1 MRVLGISMEK
11 KQIGLK
17 LSAVALAVLLASCG
31 GGGSEGYYN
40 SDSSNNSGSTGNGSD
55 TGNGQGNTVISE
67 KYFLEIQ
74 ASKPTVDINGD
85 EIDVTLRLVDANG
98 GGVNAKALSLILDQA
113 VRDKGLTNTG
123 SSTKTT
129 DENGYASFK
138 LSFKS
143 AVSADLI
150 TDLLANG
157 LNISASY
164 TDENNAKAIQNLNLR
179 VINNG
184 STAATPAYNLT
195 MKSNKQL
202 LSVKG
207 GDAIITVQAVDNNG
221 AIASAKDVA
230 LKILNPAGSG
240 AIILNSKAVTDAVG
254 IASFNISIQ
263 NGLTASQQTAL
274 INQGIILQASI
285 IDANGN
291 ETLQN
296 LVVRVTNS
304 EGSQATPNLS
314 FGRTAK
320 LASVNSDLDYEET
333 MSVRVVDK
341 DGNAIDNE
349 DFTIELSV
357 VDKKSGHYVLGKTY
371 KASFEIDKK
380 NISDDITDLK
390 TNQADLTARKNVLN
404 AKDPALLTAV
414 ESAELIAINSSL
426 ATLSSQ
432 IKAKENKLLGLNNYT
447 IASRY
452 QFSCTAQQNL
462 MDIATAINGDA
473 IQTLSGNR
481 YTATTDKSGQFK
493 FNISYFKTY
502 ATWQTVRINIKSA
515 TNNFPNLN
523 VSYDYPLSL
532 LQSDFDA
539 ETGQPF
545 DMSPYNAN
553 SLQSPC
559 SESKPWA
566 GLL

>member
-1 MRVLGISMEK
+1 MNK
-11 KQIGLK
+11 KQMSLK

-40 SDSSNNSGSTGNGSD
+40 SGSSNGSGTGND
-55 TGNGQGNTVISE
+55 QGNTVVSE

-74 ASKPTVDINGD
+74 SSKPALEVNGEDVDI
-85 EIDVTLRLVDANG
+85 TLRLVDANG
-98 GGVNAKALSLILDQA
+98 GGVASKSVNLILDQA
-113 VRDKGLTNTG
+113 VRDKGLINVG
-123 SSTKTT
+123 VSSKAT

-138 LSFKS
+138 LSFKQ

-150 TDLLANG
+150 KDLIENG

-164 TDENNAKAIQNLNLR
+164 TDENNSKAIQKLNIR
-179 VINNG
+179 VIDNG
-184 STAATPAYNLT
+184 STAVTPAYNLT
-195 MKSNKQL
+195 LKSNKQL

-207 GDAIITVQAVDNNG
+207 GDAIITVQAVDNDG
-221 AIASAKDVA
+221 AIVSAKAVA

-240 AIILNSKAVTDAVG
+240 VIILNNKGTTDAVG

-263 NGLTASQQTAL
+263 SGLTATQQTAL
-274 INQGIILQASI
+274 INQGVILQASI
-285 IDANGN
+285 IDDNGK
-291 ETLQN
+291 EILQN

-304 EGSQATPNLS
+304 EGTQATPNLS

-357 VDKKSGHYVLGKTY
+357 IDKKSGHYLLGENFKG
-371 KASFEIDKK
+371 SLELDKK
-380 NISDDITDLK
+380 NLSDDIAELTVD
-390 TNQADLTARKNVLN
+390 QADLTARKNVLI
-404 AKDPALLTAV
+404 AKDPATLTPAEQTELNTINNTLTNLLP
-414 ESAELIAINSSL
+414 
-426 ATLSSQ
+426 Q

-447 IASRY
+447 LSSRY
-452 QFSCTAQQNL
+452 QFACTAQKNL
-462 MDIATAINGDA
+462 TDIATAINGDA

-493 FNISYFKTY
+493 FDISYFKTY

-515 TNNFPNLN
+515 TNKFPNLN

-532 LQSDFDA
+532 LKSDFDM
-539 ETGQPF
+539 ETAQPF
-545 DMSPYNAN
+545 DYSPYNAN
-553 SLQSPC
+553 SVISPC
-559 SESKPWA
+559 PTVKPWA

>member
-1 MRVLGISMEK
+1 MTK

-17 LSAVALAVLLASCG
+17 LSAITLAVLLAGCG
-31 GGGSEGYYN
+31 GGGSDGYYN
-40 SDSSNNSGSTGNGSD
+40 SDSSNNGSTGNGSD
-55 TGNGQGNTVISE
+55 TGNGQENTVISE

-74 ASKPTVDINGD
+74 SSKPTVDVTGD
-85 EIDVTLRLVDANG
+85 EVDVTLRLVDENG
-98 GGVNAKALSLILDQA
+98 GGVKEKSLSLILDQA
-113 VRDKGLTNTG
+113 VRDKGLSNNG
-123 SSTKTT
+123 ASVKIT

-138 LSFKS
+138 LSFKPS
-143 AVSADLI
+143 VSVDLI
-150 TDLLANG
+150 NDLLANG

-164 TDENNAKAIQNLNLR
+164 TDENNSKAIQNLNIR

-184 STAATPAYNLT
+184 SDATTPAYNLT

-207 GDAIITVQAVDNNG
+207 GDAIITVQAVDNDG
-221 AIASAKDVA
+221 AIASAKDVV
-230 LKILNPAGSG
+230 LKILNPTGSG
-240 AIILNSKAVTDAVG
+240 AIILNSKAVTDTVG

-263 NGLTASQQTAL
+263 NGLTASQQAAL
-274 INQGIILQASI
+274 IDQGIILQASI

-304 EGSQATPNLS
+304 EGTEATPNLS

-357 VDKKSGHYVLGKTY
+357 VDKKSGHYVLGKNY

-390 TNQADLTARKNVLN
+390 TNQTDLTARKSVLS
-404 AKDPALLTAV
+404 AKDPASLTVA
-414 ESAELIAINSSL
+414 ESTELTSINKSL
-426 ATLSSQ
+426 ADLLSQ
-432 IKAKENKLLGLNNYT
+432 IKEKENKLLGLNNYS

-452 QFSCTAQQNL
+452 QFACIAQQNL

-473 IQTLSGNR
+473 IQTISGNR

-539 ETGQPF
+539 ETVQPF
-545 DMSPYNAN
+545 DMSPYNTN
-553 SLQSPC
+553 STQSPC

-566 GLL
+566 NLL